1 HAATRIALL
10 RADDRAH
17 VVAELLVLR
26 ITGRGAREDPV
37 GDVRLAPQE
46 REVRVIFRRAGP
58 TLPREP
64 VAVGDLA
71 PLHPSSAQAEAGVPP
86 DRRTDGTQSGLGFG
100 ELIHRPIDPAR
111 GPI

>member
-1 HAATRIALL
+1 M
-10 RADDRAH
+10 
-17 VVAELLVLR
+17 
-26 ITGRGAREDPV
+26 
-37 GDVRLAPQE
+37 
-46 REVRVIFRRAGP
+46 RVIFRRAGR

-71 PLHPSSAQAEAGVPP
+71 PLHPRSGEAEAGVPP

-111 GPI
+111 GPIHEAAGVRRPRGLPRIVHPRRVADGGLCGGGRVDVVPGV